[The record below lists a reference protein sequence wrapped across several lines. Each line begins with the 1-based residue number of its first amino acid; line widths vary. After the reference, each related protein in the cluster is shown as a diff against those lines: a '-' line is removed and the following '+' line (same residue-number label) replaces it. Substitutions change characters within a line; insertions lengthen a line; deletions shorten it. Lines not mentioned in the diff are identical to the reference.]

1 MSLSADDAEVD
12 ATFVPSA
19 GMVGCSLRHRG
30 DELLETR
37 GGLARYASERSTMGI
52 PLLHPWANRIDGFAY
67 EAAGRRVELD
77 PDSRLLRFDPNGL
90 PIHGLVSA
98 CRGWEITEKAADERS
113 ARLSARLDFAADT
126 ALMELFPF
134 PHELVMAVELA
145 GPTLTIRTTLT
156 PTADDP
162 VPVAFGYHPYFTLPG
177 QPAAEWQIETPVR
190 AHVEVDD
197 RLIPTGASEPVTIEP
212 GADRGADL
220 RRWLRLARGAR
231 ALQRHG
237 RRPDA
242 DGGVPRGLP
251 GRGDLA
257 AAGRRVHL
265 LRADDRA
272 HERARLR

>member
-77 PDSRLLRFDPNGL
+77 SDSRLLRFDPNGL

-98 CRGWEITEKAADERS
+98 YRGWEITEKAADERS

-134 PHELVMAVELA
+134 PHKLAMAVELA
-145 GPTLTIRTTLT
+145 GSTLTIRTTLT

-177 QPAAEWQIETPVR
+177 QPAAEWRIETPVR

-197 RLIPTGASEPVTIEP
+197 RLIPTGATS
-212 GADRGADL
+212 RS
-220 RRWLRLARGAR
+220 RSR
-231 ALQRHG
+231 
-237 RRPDA
+237 
-242 DGGVPRGLP
+242 P
-251 GRGDLA
+251 GRSGSGPSTMATTRSPSPRASAPRA
-257 AAGRRVHL
+257 AAGR
-265 LRADDRA
+265 
-272 HERARLR
+272 